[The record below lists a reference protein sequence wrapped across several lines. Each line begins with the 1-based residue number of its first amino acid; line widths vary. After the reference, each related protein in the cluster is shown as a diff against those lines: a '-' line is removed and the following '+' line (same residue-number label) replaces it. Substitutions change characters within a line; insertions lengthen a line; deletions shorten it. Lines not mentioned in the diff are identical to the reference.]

1 MRPLA
6 IVGIILILGG
16 AAIVALRGVSYTK
29 LPTIGSF
36 FQSKAGSELRLS
48 VSLGLPGCQGDSFS
62 GDLAHNSGYATNLIT
77 G

>member
-29 LPTIGSF
+29 ER
-36 FQSKAGSELRLS
+36 KS
-48 VSLGLPGCQGDSFS
+48 VQVGPLAVTAEEKGFITPLVGVAAIVLGGVLLFS
-62 GDLAHNSGYATNLIT
+62 ARKKG
-77 G
+77 